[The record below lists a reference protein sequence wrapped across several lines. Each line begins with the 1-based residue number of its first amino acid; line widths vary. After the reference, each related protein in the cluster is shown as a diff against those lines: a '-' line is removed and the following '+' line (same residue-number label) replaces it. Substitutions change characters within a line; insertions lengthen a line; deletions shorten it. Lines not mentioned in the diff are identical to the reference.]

1 MGAAPLVSNRAFSA
15 NDTVPPPSPEGT
27 VPKKTLGRTGVQ
39 VSALG
44 LGGYHLGSANTDQ
57 VANEI
62 VAKALDHGI
71 DFFDNAWEYHDGLS
85 EERLGRA
92 LKGKRQSVFLMTKVC
107 THVVRAQLGRHIW

>member
-1 MGAAPLVSNRAFSA
+1 MTSPAFSTS
-15 NDTVPPPSPEGT
+15 DGVPPQKPEGT

-71 DFFDNAWEYHDGLS
+71 NFFATPGS
-85 EERLGRA
+85 TTTA
-92 LKGKRQSVFLMTKVC
+92 
-107 THVVRAQLGRHIW
+107 